1 MADDIS
7 VLLIDDEVTLRTM
20 VRHRLEKRDGY
31 TVHLA
36 KNGAKGLKLARK
48 KAPTIILL
56 DWMMPGM
63 SGIEVL
69 QNLRKTPKT
78 ASIPVYMLT
87 AKGKMGDAEKA
98 FAAGADGYFTKPI
111 DLKELS
117 ESLRRRLDELGQ

>member
-1 MADDIS
+1 MKILIAEDDPIS
-7 VLLIDDEVTLRTM
+7 RRVLEVNLLEWGYEVMVASDGSEAWEIIQQHESPSLI
-20 VRHRLEKRDGY
+20 
-31 TVHLA
+31 
-36 KNGAKGLKLARK
+36 
-48 KAPTIILL
+48 IS

-117 ESLRRRLDELGQ
+117 ERLRRRLDELGQ